1 MKLSS
6 GKIIGLVV
14 AALVVIAAGVA
25 VWRTDPGDSSTKAA
39 ATGTVYT
46 CSMHPQVRL
55 PRPGKCPICSMPL
68 IPTKTAAPA
77 PTAAAAKGADVFT
90 CSMHPQIRLP
100 AAGKCPLCSM
110 ALIPTRAASP
120 SGTNGNARLELS
132 DAALAMAAVET
143 APITRRPLTHEIRA
157 VGKVQYNETGL
168 AIINTRVDGYV
179 ERLHVDFTGV
189 EVRAGDHLVDIYSP
203 DLVVAQQELLIA
215 LENRA
220 NTNLIASVRKKL
232 ELWGLTAAQI
242 DDLVKEKKVSDRV
255 TLYSPIKGTVTEKM
269 IFKKSAVKAGD
280 MLYRL
285 ANLDSVWVYLDIY
298 ESELA
303 WVQYGQTV
311 EVVTEAYPNEAFPG
325 KIWFINPVL
334 NEETRTVKVVI
345 NISNLEQKLKPGMF
359 VSAVVR
365 IQVLADGR
373 PAPTGVAGKFTCPM
387 HPLVLQSLGGA
398 CPVCQMDLVRIP
410 SPANAFSC
418 PMHPA
423 VAQPTA
429 GKCPLCNMALKQPDP
444 ALAAKPGETNFLV
457 LAVPVSAV
465 LDSGLRK
472 LAFIERARGEYEPVE
487 LRVGPRT
494 GGFYPVL
501 GGLQE
506 GDRVAVRGNFLLDS
520 QLQIQGLPSLLYAEG
535 QPGTIGHHH
544 HGAATPPPAPSPP
557 PSGSKTNAPATGHEG
572 HANPPISKEHKH

>member
-1 MKLSS
+1 MKLSPT
-6 GKIIGLVV
+6 KLIGLVV
-14 AALVVIAAGVA
+14 AALVVIVIGVA
-25 VWRTDPGDSSTKAA
+25 VLRTAPGDSATKTAA
-39 ATGTVYT
+39 MGTVYT

-100 AAGKCPLCSM
+100 NAGKCPLCSM
-110 ALIPTRAASP
+110 ALTPTRGHSG
-120 SGTNGNARLELS
+120 SGTNATARLELS
-132 DAALAMAAVET
+132 EAALAMAAVET
-143 APITRRPLTHEIRA
+143 APITRRQLTHEIRA

-179 ERLHVDFTGV
+179 ERLYVDFTGV

-232 ELWGLTAAQI
+232 ELWGLTTAQI
-242 DDLVKEKKVSDRV
+242 DDLVKEKKVSERV

-311 EVVTEAYPNEAFPG
+311 EVVAEAYPNEPFAG
-325 KIWFINPVL
+325 RIWFINPVL

-359 VSAVVR
+359 VSSVVR
-365 IQVLADGR
+365 VQVLADGR
-373 PAPTGVAGKFTCPM
+373 PAPTGVAGKFSCPM
-387 HPLVLQSLGGA
+387 HPLVLQPLGGA

-410 SPANAFSC
+410 
-418 PMHPA
+418 
-423 VAQPTA
+423 
-429 GKCPLCNMALKQPDP
+429 GALTV
-444 ALAAKPGETNFLV
+444 AKPGDTNLLV

-494 GGFYPVL
+494 GGYYPVL
-501 GGLQE
+501 GGLHE
-506 GDRVAVRGNFLLDS
+506 GDRVAVRGTFLLDS

-535 QPGTIGHHH
+535 QTGSMGHQHG
-544 HGAATPPPAPSPP
+544 GAASPP
-557 PSGSKTNAPATGHEG
+557 GPKTTAAPTGHEG
-572 HANPPISKEHKH
+572 HVAPAPAKEHKH

>member
-1 MKLSS
+1 MKLSPI
-6 GKIIGLVV
+6 KIIGLVV
-14 AALVVIAAGVA
+14 AALVVIAIGVA
-25 VWRTDPGDSSTKAA
+25 VLRTAPGDSSTKTA

-68 IPTKTAAPA
+68 IPTKAAAPA

-100 AAGKCPLCSM
+100 NAGKCPLCSM
-110 ALIPTRAASP
+110 ALTPTRGH
-120 SGTNGNARLELS
+120 SGTGTNATARLELS

-143 APITRRPLTHEIRA
+143 APITRRQLTHEIRA

-179 ERLHVDFTGV
+179 ERLYVDFTGV

-232 ELWGLTAAQI
+232 ELWGLTTAQI
-242 DDLVKEKKVSDRV
+242 DDLVKEKKVSERV

-269 IFKKSAVKAGD
+269 IFKRSAVKAGD

-311 EVVTEAYPNEAFPG
+311 EVVAEAYPNEAFAG
-325 KIWFINPVL
+325 RIWFINPVL

-359 VSAVVR
+359 VSSVVR
-365 IQVLADGR
+365 VQVLADGR
-373 PAPTGVAGKFTCPM
+373 PAPTGVAGKFSCPM
-387 HPLVLQSLGGA
+387 HPLVLQPLGGA

-410 SPANAFSC
+410 SPASAFAC

-429 GKCPLCNMALKQPDP
+429 GKCPLCKMALKQPDP

-535 QPGTIGHHH
+535 QTGSLGHQHG
-544 HGAATPPPAPSPP
+544 GAAAPAP
-557 PSGSKTNAPATGHEG
+557 KTAAPATGHEG
-572 HANPPISKEHKH
+572 HAAPPPAKEHKH